1 MTQKL
6 AKVAATVQGITESH
20 TILYGRLLVAFEA
33 YAKRQLP
40 PREERISRIL
50 DCEGNGAHVLIENFA
65 TAIKA
70 VPRGDLESYPIC
82 SWQNAPIFS
91 TILKT
96 ISIQANVRKQFGILG
111 N

>member
-40 PREERISRIL
+40 PREDRITHISFLQPRL
-50 DCEGNGAHVLIENFA
+50 YSGNL
-65 TAIKA
+65 T
-70 VPRGDLESYPIC
+70 
-82 SWQNAPIFS
+82 
-91 TILKT
+91 
-96 ISIQANVRKQFGILG
+96 
-111 N
+111 